1 MCSKYVTC
9 SLHSCS
15 GGWDDV
21 NLGNDFTKSQAEVKR
36 GQSRASVQQDPPAV
50 QNATFN
56 ANKINKYTKS
66 CLFDSPCRQTCS
78 SKMKNKCKV
87 RVVPQ
92 GYACGFSCTTKLFS
106 LLNHVLTWSNPLY
119 ISLDNSTEN
128 ACSAKGASYKTML
141 YTVHHI

>member
-1 MCSKYVTC
+1 MWPALCIHAVGAEMMLILEMISQKAKLRWSEGKAGQVYSKT
-9 SLHSCS
+9 
-15 GGWDDV
+15 
-21 NLGNDFTKSQAEVKR
+21 
-36 GQSRASVQQDPPAV
+36 PPAV